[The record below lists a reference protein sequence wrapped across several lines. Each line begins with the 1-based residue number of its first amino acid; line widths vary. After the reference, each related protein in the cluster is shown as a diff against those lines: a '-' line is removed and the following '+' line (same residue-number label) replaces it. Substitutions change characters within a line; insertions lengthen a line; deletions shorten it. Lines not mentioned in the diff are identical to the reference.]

1 MKSMHSASRVRSRSS
16 IVSVAVSGMVSSFI
30 GVRPGAGPPV
40 PTVGSC
46 LQVAVHEVDLL
57 QPAKALADVL
67 RTDLPHALHGLQLR
81 VGGGEDLVQPPEL
94 ADDVLHHELGKPWDA
109 AKDAVAAGRDGK
121 VERVDLAVVAEQ
133 LGEATEVEQVLVGQ
147 AGDAVERQGEGVV

>member
-57 QPAKALADVL
+57 QPAKALADV
-67 RTDLPHALHGLQLR
+67 PHALHGLQLR

-147 AGDAVERQGEGVV
+147 AG